1 MADLHTPY
9 TLSDWINYLSH
20 SEIDLL
26 TELTQKL
33 PPKPLIINIGAGV
46 GTSALTFLS
55 ARPDSIVLTSEITY
69 DANPYGGV
77 ENELGILQRAG
88 FLDQGRYNFI
98 VGDSI
103 VTGKDYRGP
112 KADLVFIDGD
122 HEYESCLGD
131 IQTWWP
137 HLKEH
142 GYVAIHDYEKLDA
155 WTKKNPTV
163 PIDQELIGHIIKPY
177 PGVDRAVKESF
188 LDGAIPVDEIKVVY
202 TLFSARKL

>member
-55 ARPDSIVLTSEITY
+55 ARPDSMVLTSEINY
-69 DANPYGGV
+69 PAHPYGGV
-77 ENELGILQRAG
+77 ENEIGILHRAG
-88 FLDQGRYNFI
+88 FMGLGRYDYI
-98 VGDSI
+98 VGDSV
-103 VTGKDYRGP
+103 VTGRNYKGP
-112 KADLVFIDGD
+112 KVDLLFIDGNHD
-122 HEYESCLGD
+122 YEGCLGD
-131 IQTWWP
+131 IQVWWP
-137 HLKEH
+137 HLKVG
-142 GYVAIHDYEKLDA
+142 GYVAIHDYDKVEA
-155 WTKKNPTV
+155 WTKMNPTV
-163 PIDQELIGHIIKPY
+163 PIDQELIGHVIKPY

-188 LDGAIPVDEIKVVY
+188 LDGAIPVDEVKVVY
-202 TLFSARKL
+202 SLFSARKV